1 MEFSSLVN
9 LRLVDFFFN
18 SFYFLRNSQ
27 KDTPTIL
34 ENYLDKYLVC
44 FWLGQTMNQ
53 RRYTENVMRSVER
66 MNKFHSMCVCH
77 PH

>member
-1 MEFSSLVN
+1 MKFSSLVN

-34 ENYLDKYLVC
+34 KKYLDKYLVC
-44 FWLGQTMNQ
+44 CWHGHTL
-53 RRYTENVMRSVER
+53 NVAMV
-66 MNKFHSMCVCH
+66 H
-77 PH
+77 